1 MSFKPRPHTAATTE
15 KFAVDT
21 SESERRTIESRHKEL
36 LPYGRAMNEV
46 TLVSWNVNGV
56 RAIEKKGF
64 LKWLRETAPDI
75 LCLQETKAHPDQL
88 SPALLSPEDY
98 TSYWDYAE
106 RKGYSGVAIYTR
118 RQPLR
123 VARGFGVE
131 RFDTEGRVLVAT
143 YPEFT
148 LLNVYFPNGKR
159 DDERLQY
166 KLDFYDAFLDYI
178 VGLRQKGERLIICG
192 DVNTAHTEID
202 LSNPRDNENTSGFLA
217 VERAWMDRLMAHGFV
232 DTFRLFN
239 AKGDNYTWWDM
250 RTRARDRNVGW
261 RLDYFFASDNLVDS
275 ISGAGILPDVM
286 GSDHCPVSLTL
297 TT

>member
-1 MSFKPRPHTAATTE
+1 
-15 KFAVDT
+15 
-21 SESERRTIESRHKEL
+21 
-36 LPYGRAMNEV
+36 MNEV